1 MGVGN
6 RCDSGSEGRRRINGT
21 DTTLKFLPQPKFGRE
36 GMLGTGGRT
45 IIVCVA
51 LCGCVLEHSRTSSIG
66 HTHTHTQTNQSHTH
80 TNKRTNEPIPPTV
93 HVYIL
98 VPIPPR
104 MARTFVPVCERYTIN
119 LPITDHVAHP
129 FLGKMRRSDHNTNT
143 VRRSGRNP
151 SRSTH
156 ARTHRLSG
164 LFLFPGNS
172 GKGRKH
178 NCRSGGLQ
186 RRGHHHPT
194 TPKRHCPGCRHQYI
208 IFLKI
213 RFTFLSHLREP
224 RNRSFQMIFL
234 ACGYLKIYQCV

>member
-1 MGVGN
+1 MERAAALLLCVWLCVGV
-6 RCDSGSEGRRRINGT
+6 CLSTPAPAPS
-21 DTTLKFLPQPKFGRE
+21 DT
-36 GMLGTGGRT
+36 
-45 IIVCVA
+45 
-51 LCGCVLEHSRTSSIG
+51 
-66 HTHTHTQTNQSHTH
+66 HTHTHKRTNHTH
-80 TNKRTNEPIPPTV
+80 TRTNEPIPPTV

-194 TPKRHCPGCRHQYI
+194 TP
-208 IFLKI
+208 
-213 RFTFLSHLREP
+213 S
-224 RNRSFQMIFL
+224 
-234 ACGYLKIYQCV
+234 IYHIS